1 MLKAFLLD
9 RSVLSASASAVA
21 GLIGLSAFPF
31 PSHADLL
38 QVVWLHAP
46 TLHNAIRLTYIA
58 LWFTTPYI
66 AAFSLLSL
74 TFIFLPSLG
83 TSVRRKSL
91 PPYSAPERRS
101 MLSLVLGEV
110 HHPTRV
116 ERAEHPGW
124 LQIPEKGLYTG
135 ILVVGAVGSGKTSGC
150 MYPYVEQ
157 VLAYRASDP
166 DRRIGGL
173 ILEVKGDFCES
184 IRRMLGKHGRIED
197 YLEIGLQSRY
207 RYNPLAGD
215 DVDAY
220 AFAFGIN
227 SVMVNLYGK
236 GDDPFWAQAQVNLIK
251 FLILLHQV
259 VDGYVT
265 LWDVYVCAIN
275 PDRVAAKLKAGAWR
289 YGAAESVQVD
299 ASEYVKA
306 PGLSELTW
314 TIEPATG
321 SLSTPRTADVDARLA
336 ALSVPHRIVPN
347 TLADPAE
354 ERRRQQFAAV
364 ERWFH
369 DDWSRI
375 ETKLRTSIVE
385 GVSVFL
391 SIFDSN
397 PEVRYTFCPPR
408 VCYDSVANADGRYG
422 VPLPPWEHLIESGTV
437 VALNFP
443 TVTNPGLA
451 RAIATFAKMDFQR
464 AVLKRVVAMAR
475 CPDRNWR
482 PVLLAADE
490 CHAIVTCGE
499 DNPIGDERFLSQSRQ
514 AKLIPI
520 LATQSLSSLR
530 SVLPGESWRTLV
542 QTLRTKVFLALSDD
556 FSAKFASD
564 LCGKV
569 EQLRPQYSMSESGQ
583 DARVSV
589 LTGLS
594 TAHRSSVTASRGYHV
609 HRDLVFEPKT
619 FAELRNA
626 QAIVLAYTGSDPLP
640 PTRCYLK
647 PWYLDPNVSYFDQ
660 VERGELE

>member
-1 MLKAFLLD
+1 MWNALLLD
-9 RSVLSASASAVA
+9 RAILSLFASAVIGFA
-21 GLIGLSAFPF
+21 GLFVFPF
-31 PSHADLL
+31 PRHWDLL

-46 TLHNAIRLTYIA
+46 GLHRALSLTYTA
-58 LWFTTPYI
+58 VWFTTPFL
-66 AAFSLLSL
+66 ACFSALSVA
-74 TFIFLPSLG
+74 FIFWSRLG
-83 TSVRRKSL
+83 TRIRYGKL
-91 PPYSAPERRS
+91 PPYPEPERRDAV
-101 MLSLVLGEV
+101 SLVLGEL

-116 ERAEHPGW
+116 ERAAEPDW
-124 LQIPEKGLYTG
+124 LEIPEKGLYTG
-135 ILVVGAVGSGKTSGC
+135 VLVVGAVGSGKTSGC
-150 MYPYVEQ
+150 MYPYVDQ
-157 VLAYRASDP
+157 VLGYRARDP
-166 DRRIGGL
+166 KRRVGGL

-184 IRRMLGKHGRIED
+184 IRQMLGKYGRIED

-207 RYNPLAGD
+207 RYNPLAGE

-227 SVMVNLYGK
+227 SVMVNLYGR

-289 YGAAESVQVD
+289 YGPLESVVVAAD
-299 ASEYVKA
+299 DYVKA
-306 PGLSELTW
+306 PDLSELEW
-314 TIEPATG
+314 TIDATAG
-321 SLSTPRTADVDARLA
+321 TLTVPRTADIDAKLE
-336 ALSVPHRIVPN
+336 ALKVPHRIVAN
-347 TLADPAE
+347 TLTDPGE
-354 ERRRQQFAAV
+354 ERRRQQFNAV

-375 ETKLRTSIVE
+375 EPKLRTSIVE

-391 SIFDSN
+391 SIFDSD
-397 PEVRYTFCPPR
+397 PDVKYTFCPPR
-408 VCYDSVANADGRYG
+408 ECYDPVANANGRFG
-422 VPLPPWEHLIESGTV
+422 IPLPPFEHLIEQGTV

-464 AVLKRVVAMAR
+464 AVLKRIPLMAR
-475 CPDRNWR
+475 DPERHWR

-542 QTLRTKVFLALSDD
+542 QTLRTKVFLTLSDD

-564 LCGKV
+564 LCGKA

-594 TAHRSSVTASRGYHV
+594 TAQRSSVTASRGYHV
-609 HRDLVFEPKT
+609 HRDLVFEPKA
-619 FAELRNA
+619 FSELKNA

-640 PTRCYLK
+640 PTLCYLK
-647 PWYLDPNVSYFDQ
+647 PWYLDPNISYFDQ
-660 VERGELE
+660 VKMGALQ